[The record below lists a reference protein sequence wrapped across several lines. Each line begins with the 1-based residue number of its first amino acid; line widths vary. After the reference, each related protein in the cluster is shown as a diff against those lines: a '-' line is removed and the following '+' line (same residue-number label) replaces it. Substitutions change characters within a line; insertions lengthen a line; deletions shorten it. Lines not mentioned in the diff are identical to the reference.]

1 MFTMFT
7 FLFLFVSW
15 FWTYLFP
22 NSSPNQTIIL
32 RIFLVFGLF
41 LLFQKWRWFIDRTS
55 ISLKQ
60 KIHLLLFV
68 KLRFEI
74 ILRVQYVNSFFN
86 LDNFM
91 VFSNADIQKECF
103 EIIFPIISLIVL
115 CVSFKMIS

>member
-1 MFTMFT
+1 MVFTMFTMFT

-41 LLFQKWRWFIDRTS
+41 YYFKMEME
-55 ISLKQ
+55 Q

-74 ILRVQYVNSFFN
+74 ILRVQFVNSFFN

-91 VFSNADIQKECF
+91 VFSNSDIQKECF